1 MDILKT
7 AINKTNSRARSIDT
21 ARNGLFSVVRESVDL
36 IGGDAEMIKQYR
48 KGIEAQRSTVFMMMK
63 VVSDPLIR
71 RLESCLPESY
81 ATLYELLKLNAD
93 IGEERFIELVETGV
107 IDRETTKKRVTELR
121 KEAKSATSSSNEFE
135 NGNASVADLDERRT
149 PLTSDYDELIDRF
162 ESLEDSAREEFIAY
176 VMTSLAKKEAA

>member
-7 AINKTNSRARSIDT
+7 AINKTNSKARSIDT

-71 RLESCLPESY
+71 RLESYLPESY

-93 IGEERFIELVETGV
+93 IGDERFIELVETGV
-107 IDRETTKKRVTELR
+107 IDRETTKKRVIELR
-121 KEAKSATSSSNEFE
+121 KEAKSATSYSDELES
-135 NGNASVADLDERRT
+135 GNVSVADLEERRT

-162 ESLEDSAREEFIAY
+162 ESLEGGAREEFIAY
-176 VMTSLAKKEAA
+176 VMNSLAKKEAA